1 MSNMQ
6 YDSVTYGA
14 DTLILKRPVYE
25 GIPVTLD
32 FTNVT
37 DKDAVT
43 GLKIVKAGSP
53 INLNGVV
60 DNTGTAGGILL
71 CDVLENRPQGTIL
84 KKAYINTAVAKA
96 HSGITIDASVKAVL
110 PMVVFE

>member
-43 GLKIVKAGSP
+43 GLKIVKAGCVM
-53 INLNGVV
+53 L
-60 DNTGTAGGILL
+60 T
-71 CDVLENRPQGTIL
+71 
-84 KKAYINTAVAKA
+84 YIGSNCLRVA
-96 HSGITIDASVKAVL
+96 IWL
-110 PMVVFE
+110 